1 MVVYRE
7 YYVNSARYLPKLDDS
22 HICSKLHGHTY
33 NIKIFVKGEI
43 NLTCDSELMLQSLSK
58 DIDSVKKKTKN
69 RKNRFFK

>member
-1 MVVYRE
+1 
-7 YYVNSARYLPKLDDS
+7 
-22 HICSKLHGHTY
+22 
-33 NIKIFVKGEI
+33 GEI